1 MTVPDTRAIARVA
14 LFERYRADGATTW
27 IEATGGSMGSL
38 IPPGS
43 RLLVEFGRAPE
54 RPGEV
59 IVFRRDAAIVA
70 HRLVARRG
78 HRGRTERLIA
88 KGDAEALPDRPIARD
103 DVLGVVRA
111 VGTPSGRLVSAT
123 LGGWSGAVV
132 ARVSWWS
139 GRVGRVA
146 RRAATRAPRPI
157 RPAAV
162 RGALSLSR
170 VPTRVVTAAMPRLD
184 RGIPAGRR

>member
-27 IEATGGSMGSL
+27 IEATGASMGPL
-38 IPPGS
+38 IPAGS

-59 IVFRRDAAIVA
+59 IVFRREAAIIA

-78 HRGRTERLIA
+78 DDPSPRLIA
-88 KGDAEALPDRPIARD
+88 KGDAEAVPDRPIARE

-111 VGTPSGRLVSAT
+111 VGLPDGRFVRAT
-123 LGGWSGAVV
+123 LGGRSGAVV

-146 RRAATRAPRPI
+146 RRAAVRAPRPI
-157 RPAAV
+157 RSAAV

-170 VPTRVVTAAMPRLD
+170 VPTRVVMAALPRLD
-184 RGIPAGRR
+184 RGTPAGRR